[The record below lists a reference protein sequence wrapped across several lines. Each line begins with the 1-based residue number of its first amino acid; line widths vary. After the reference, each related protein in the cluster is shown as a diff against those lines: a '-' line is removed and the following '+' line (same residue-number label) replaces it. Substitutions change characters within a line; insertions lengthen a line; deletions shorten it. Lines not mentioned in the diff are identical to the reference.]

1 MKFKLLLLLT
11 VLCMLF
17 TSIAVSTCAAASDE
31 ATAEAVLT
39 YEGVSARLKGE
50 GYGIRSVW
58 MIDKAKVADLE
69 SKGYTVA
76 VGAVMGISE
85 YKGVTYNATSDS
97 LTVTPNDYLG
107 AVSDN
112 TAAEAIVVYGTG
124 NAAYASRT
132 YIAETENA
140 IRFAYTTTYGKS
152 STSDALLNAKLVYR
166 GFVILTK
173 EGASTIYYDNAVPET
188 APIDEQISLSALSSF
203 FMNDYAG
210 ADAESFKTS
219 EKICEVVAM
228 CGKDYSLADATLKD
242 DSMKLSD
249 GASIRLGTSKSN
261 TASISVNV
269 SVAGYYRIDAL
280 VNYNGGYVDYLYCKN
295 AKTGVETAGR
305 LGTNNDAAKAL
316 NDTAEE
322 VGAVTSIAPETIGY
336 TYLAKDDN
344 TLSFYASRYV
354 SVKDVTLTLVANV
367 NTADGDLVR
376 DARNPDSS
384 VIDNTNPVG
393 KLTEYQDG
401 ILLRAD
407 ANGQNSATYKIKP
420 SVSGLYSVAL
430 LASTA
435 SSGISVTLESENG
448 EKQVL
453 AYTEKNNIG
462 GCSSG
467 ASVLL
472 PNGTLSLVAGETYS
486 LTLTNAGNQWFY
498 VRQIAL
504 CFEGEISGDAEN
516 ETGYEILFKD
526 MKSKPSNATLLADGR
541 TYYMARANGTFTYF
555 LTVPTAGVYGVRMK
569 YVNTV
574 GGTTYRTQFYLTST
588 EHPEYTRSR
597 IAGST
602 TAYNGDGN
610 AFIFPVS
617 ERNSAYAETVAYQY
631 LSEGTN
637 EVTLY
642 VENNTYATGFYGLEY
657 YLVSTNEDVRMT
669 AADSQPTLTLNPSI
683 SETDR
688 KFNTTSKNLFLRNN
702 DKAEWTNAFTVTES
716 GVYTV
721 HSLVAQDK
729 NTLTYTF
736 TNTETGEAYTSTYTG
751 AANMGSCSTS
761 ITAVTLSSVVLPEGT
776 YTFSIT
782 TTGSWLNF
790 ADVRLT
796 RDKTV
801 SFMEAGETG
810 DTVSVTPEKDGYYDI
825 TSSMDGTASVALLLN
840 GVEIA
845 SSEATDSAA
854 VETRTLTRLFLKK
867 GTTYRFSLKNTGNT
881 ECVASAPAT
890 TFVGERT
897 LANGYFADLSAEDAA
912 YEERR
917 LELSKGNV
925 SEGVTFVDANGTEI
939 TLSTGGTSETVPY
952 SHCDAKKPANAA
964 EFGYKEGTSYTGI
977 KMKDGTGSSPLGIKF
992 TVATAGN
999 YDISILYSTAS
1010 ASGSAKVSMGID
1022 SLPDTAVKTVL
1033 YGESNRTHLHK
1044 ATLGSAYLT
1053 AGEHTVYLH
1062 NSGNY
1067 TFWLH
1072 AVDLARTDATDFT
1085 FTPAYSGVYRVT
1097 AYLTSGE
1104 AVNFKFDA
1112 AMKSKEGALLTGDVF
1127 SANVP
1132 ASDSE
1137 SAVFVSRNYS
1147 FMAGVDYTVRI
1158 SLPASR
1164 IAGISFDLVEGVE
1177 KEIIRLPE
1185 SDHTGVV
1192 TDTNDYTDPT
1202 YQGFSLEDYTVNN
1215 AAAYGYTS
1223 SKILT
1228 WRSQDKGS
1236 GNKVIY
1242 DPMGIRFSVEASGYY
1257 DISLVYF
1264 TGGTSAAIAAYIDGD
1279 FTSGYWKDGY
1289 TVNEETKRLEGTWVQ
1304 YVYSEGDN
1312 GKVLSEKLPCPNS
1325 AGGLAEVKAANSVY
1339 LERGEHIFYMV
1350 NVGSY
1355 TIRMADV
1362 RIEAHDASSD
1372 YKDFSSMVS
1381 FTYDEERNE
1390 VSASVSASGRNSKG
1404 FPGYRIVFTAY
1415 GKNDTVLGS
1424 VYYDST
1430 DFVTEAVNLTVEN
1443 VAGYERS
1450 VVAFTDASGATLAP
1464 DFEHTLDDYRVIF
1477 LSDTHLYDWEEMFF
1491 DNSAQRTAWAVEAAL
1506 KEHAFS
1512 PIDAVVLPGDVV
1524 NNYLREY
1531 EAGTFAG
1538 WEYVDEDGVT
1548 HTSQYK
1554 GVSYPAGSSGTENDP
1569 LGVLRILSFMELV
1582 EPLTDAGIPVY
1593 AAHGNHDC
1601 YRDTIFEMGF
1611 KTNQS
1616 EGYIGGALQYE
1627 SDENGNLLVPDYK
1640 IENGEISL
1648 YTKVVT
1654 PDDPTYTGYK
1664 KGYGKD
1670 YAFALNDTTAFM
1682 IFDNY
1687 YNRSEDPTD
1696 NGFIA
1701 NASGRS
1707 WGEQLI
1713 AEETVDTL
1721 VALTASYK
1729 DVYVTLH
1736 SMTTN
1741 QTYLKTVLKEND
1753 NIVSVFDGHT
1763 HYETAT
1769 PNAYGTG
1776 KYVFTCGYF
1785 GVPMLNDQ
1793 AYFMERPFS
1802 YRMLDKN
1809 GSTLRTYIVLPEK
1822 DYPEYTFT
1830 GSSNATIPA
1839 FYQKYLRRKATVI
1852 R

>member
-1 MKFKLLLLLT
+1 MRFKLLLLVSILS
-11 VLCMLF
+11 MLF
-17 TSIAVSTCAAASDE
+17 ASIAVSTCAAASDE

-85 YKGVTYNATSDS
+85 YKGVTYNAMSDS

-173 EGASTIYYDNAVPET
+173 EGNSEIYYDNAVPET
-188 APIDEQISLSALSSF
+188 APIAEQISLAALSSF

-228 CGKDYSLADATLKD
+228 CGKDYSLANATLASED
-242 DSMKLSD
+242 MKLSD
-249 GASIRLGTSKSN
+249 GASIRLGNSTSN

-269 SVAGYYRIDAL
+269 SVAGYYRVDAL
-280 VNYNGGYVDYLYCKN
+280 VNYNGGYVANIYCN
-295 AKTGVETAGR
+295 NNNGVKTAGR
-305 LGTNNDAAKAL
+305 LGTSSAKDLNN
-316 NDTAEE
+316 TAEE
-322 VGAVTSIAPETIGY
+322 VGVVTATAPETIAY
-336 TYLAKDDN
+336 TYLNKDDN
-344 TLSFYASRYV
+344 TLTFSAANYV
-354 SVKDVTLTLVANV
+354 SVKDITLTLVANV
-367 NTADGDLVR
+367 NAADGDIVR
-376 DARNPDSS
+376 NAKNADAY
-384 VIDNTNPVG
+384 VLDNTATQGNINY
-393 KLTEYQDG
+393 TNDG
-401 ILLRAD
+401 IILRAD
-407 ANGQNSATYKIKP
+407 ANGQNSATYKIQP
-420 SVSGLYSVAL
+420 SVSGRYSVAL

-435 SSGISVTLESENG
+435 SSAISVTLENKNG
-448 EKQVL
+448 EKQIL
-453 AYTEKNNIG
+453 TYTEKNNIG
-462 GCSSG
+462 GLSSG
-467 ASVLL
+467 ASVILPDGEFTLL
-472 PNGTLSLVAGETYS
+472 AGETYS
-486 LTLTNAGNQWFY
+486 LTLTNTGNQWFY

-504 CFEGEISGDAEN
+504 CCESEISSDADN
-516 ETGYEILFKD
+516 ERGIEILFKD
-526 MKSKPSNATLLADGR
+526 MKTKPATATLLADGR
-541 TYYMARANGTFTYF
+541 TYYMAKATGTFAYS
-555 LTVPTAGVYGVRMK
+555 LKVSTAGVYGVRMK

-574 GGTTYRTQFYLTST
+574 GGTTYRTQFYLKSE

-602 TAYNGDGN
+602 TAYSGDIN
-610 AFIFPVS
+610 AFTLPVS
-617 ERNSAYAETVAYQY
+617 ERNSAYTETVAYQY
-631 LSEGTN
+631 LSAGAN

-657 YLVSTNEDVRMT
+657 YLVSAGEDIRMT
-669 AADSQPTLTLNPSI
+669 ADDKEPTIEKNPSL

-688 KFNTTSKNLFLRNN
+688 KLNTTSKNLFIRNG
-702 DKAEWTNAFTVTES
+702 DVAEWSDAFTVTES

-721 HSLVAQDK
+721 HSLVAQGK
-729 NTLTYTF
+729 NKLTYTF
-736 TNTETGEAYTSTYTG
+736 TNTETNEAYTSTYTG
-751 AANMGSCSTS
+751 AANMGGCSTS

-782 TTGSWLNF
+782 TTGDWVNF

-801 SFMEAGETG
+801 SFMEAGATG
-810 DTVSVTPEKDGYYDI
+810 DTVSITPEKDGYYDI

-840 GVEIA
+840 GTEIA
-845 SSEATDSAA
+845 SSEATASTA
-854 VETRTLTRLFLKK
+854 VETRTLTQIFLRA
-867 GTTYRFSLKNTGNT
+867 GTSYSFALKNTGDAV
-881 ECVASAPAT
+881 CIASAPAV
-890 TFVGERT
+890 TFVGDRT
-897 LANGYFADLSAEDAA
+897 LSNGYFADLTAEDAT

-939 TLSTGGTSETVPY
+939 TLGTSGTSETVPY
-952 SHCDAKKPANAA
+952 SHCDAKKLANAA
-964 EFGYKEGTSYTGI
+964 EFGYKEGTSYAGI

-992 TVATAGN
+992 TVASAGY
-999 YDISILYSTAS
+999 YDISILYGTTS
-1010 ASGSAKVSMGID
+1010 ANGSAKVSMGVDI
-1022 SLPDTAVKTVL
+1022 LPNTSAKTVL
-1033 YGESNRTHLHK
+1033 IGETNRTHIHK
-1044 ATLGSAYLT
+1044 ATLGNAYLT
-1053 AGEHTVYLH
+1053 AGEHTVYIY
-1062 NSGNY
+1062 NSGSWS
-1067 TFWLH
+1067 FWLH
-1072 AVDLARTDATDFT
+1072 AVDLTRTDATDFT
-1085 FTPAYSGVYRVT
+1085 FAPAYSGVYRVT
-1097 AYLTSGE
+1097 VYLTSGE
-1104 AVNFKFDA
+1104 AVAFKLDT
-1112 AMKSKEGALLTGDVF
+1112 AMKGKEGALLTGDVF
-1127 SANVP
+1127 SADVP

-1137 SAVFVSRNYS
+1137 SAVFVNRDYT

-1192 TDTNDYTDPT
+1192 TTTNDYTDPT

-1279 FTSGYWKDGY
+1279 FTSGYWQDGY

-1325 AGGLAEVKAANSVY
+1325 AGGLAEVMAANAVY
-1339 LERGEHIFYMV
+1339 LEKGEHIFYMV

-1390 VSASVSASGRNSKG
+1390 VSASVSASGRNAKG
-1404 FPGYRIVFTAY
+1404 FPGYRITFTAY
-1415 GKNDTVLGS
+1415 GKNNAVLGS

-1443 VAGYERS
+1443 VVGYERG

-1477 LSDTHLYDWEEMFF
+1477 LSDTHLYDWEKMFF
-1491 DNSAQRTAWAVEAAL
+1491 DSSAQRTAWAVDAAL
-1506 KEHAFS
+1506 KEHAIS
-1512 PIDAVVLPGDVV
+1512 PIDAVILPGDVV
-1524 NNYLREY
+1524 NNYLHEY
-1531 EAGTFAG
+1531 KAGTFEG
-1538 WEYVDEDGVT
+1538 WEYVDENGVT
-1548 HTSQYK
+1548 HTSKYK

-1582 EPLTDAGIPVY
+1582 EPLTSAGISVY

-1601 YRDTIFEMGF
+1601 YRDSIFEMGF

-1616 EGYIGGALQYE
+1616 EGYLGGAFQYE
-1627 SDENGNLLVPDYK
+1627 RDENGNLLVPDYK

-1648 YTKVVT
+1648 YTKTVS
-1654 PDDPTYTGYK
+1654 PEDPAYTGYS

-1713 AEETVDTL
+1713 AEETVNTL

-1785 GVPMLNDQ
+1785 GVPMLSDQ